1 MDPKDLAE
9 KIMSQIFD
17 NNETIHEAKDP
28 NEEEDEEGDED
39 EGDDDQDEGD
49 EDDSE
54 DESEESDSEPTSG
67 GQNKTQGGVGRGAQ
81 TLQMKPKMISC
92 LKMNAWLLNCQQLK

>member
-28 NEEEDEEGDED
+28 NEEE
-39 EGDDDQDEGD
+39 
-49 EDDSE
+49 
-54 DESEESDSEPTSG
+54 
-67 GQNKTQGGVGRGAQ
+67 V
-81 TLQMKPKMISC
+81 
-92 LKMNAWLLNCQQLK
+92 